1 MSFVQAVA
9 EYFRHRPN
17 IWVNGMDL
25 SHVGGCYAWRSRV
38 SDCRRLGMTI
48 ENRQRPSHGQTV
60 SEYRFVPDVRA
71 SGGMDAD

>member
-17 IWVNGMDL
+17 VWVNGMDL
-25 SHVGGCYAWRSRV
+25 AHVGGCYAWRSRV

-48 ENRQRPSHGQTV
+48 ENRQRSSTYGQIV
-60 SEYRFVPDVRA
+60 SEYRFVPD
-71 SGGMDAD
+71 GGAAGGTHG